1 MTAVPNIL
9 AIAGSDPS
17 GGAGIQADL
26 KSIAACGGYGMAAI
40 TALTAQSTQGVS
52 GVHVPPAS
60 FLREQLDALAADIR
74 IDAVKIG
81 MLGTAEIVAV
91 VANWLRGLDTRPPV
105 VLDPVMI
112 ATSGDRLIDV
122 EAERALHDLLSLA
135 DVVTPN
141 LPELAVLTGVAAI
154 GSWTDALAQ
163 AAALARRHG
172 VLVLAKGGHL
182 DGPACPDALVG
193 PDGLIA
199 EFSDARIETTATHGT
214 GCSLSAALATLR
226 AREGD
231 WTWAA
236 RLARGWLRDA
246 IASGSELEVGRP
258 GGHGPLH
265 HLAGL
270 WRTGGLP
277 RRDAELD
284 AWWEDIAPLRAG
296 IDDVWFV
303 RALAD
308 GSLDRDDFAHYLAQD
323 SLYLRT
329 YARVLSRAA
338 ELAPTLEE
346 QAFWAASAHS
356 CLETELSLHRARLDD
371 APADAPATPSAETT
385 AYLDHLQAT
394 AAAGDHA
401 VLVAAVLPCFWLYQ
415 DIGARLAAANRPGHP
430 YADWLEMYASDAFDL
445 ATREAIRWTQ
455 EHATAADDARLARM
469 RTAFDVSA
477 RHELAFFAQRR
488 DAVAREQSRAGAVA
502 G

>member
-1 MTAVPNIL
+1 MSGVPNVL
-9 AIAGSDPS
+9 SIAGSDPS

-40 TALTAQSTQGVS
+40 TALTAQNTHGVS
-52 GVHVPPAS
+52 VVHVPPAA
-60 FLREQLDALAADIR
+60 FLRAQLDAIAADIR

-81 MLGTAEIVAV
+81 MLGTADIVGV
-91 VANWLRGLDTRPPV
+91 VADWLRSLDARPWV
-105 VLDPVMI
+105 VVDPVMI
-112 ATSGDRLIDV
+112 ATSGDRLIDAD
-122 EAERALHDLLSLA
+122 AERALHDLLSLA

-141 LPELAVLTGVAAI
+141 LPELAVLMGAPAI
-154 GSWTDALAQ
+154 RAWSDALAQ
-163 AAALARRHG
+163 AAALAQRHE

-182 DGPACPDALVG
+182 DGPACPDALVAA
-193 PDGLIA
+193 DGLVA
-199 EFSDARIETTATHGT
+199 EFSDARIDTSATHGT
-214 GCSLSAALATLR
+214 GCSLSAALATLQ

-231 WTWAA
+231 WTWAT

-246 IASGSELEVGRP
+246 IASGSALEVGRS

-265 HLAGL
+265 HAAAL

-277 RRDAELD
+277 RRAAELD
-284 AWWEDIAPLRAG
+284 AWWDDLAPLRAG

-338 ELAPTLEE
+338 ALAPTLEE

-371 APADAPATPSAETT
+371 VPQADATPSPETV
-385 AYLDHLQAT
+385 AYLDHLQAV
-394 AAAGDHA
+394 AASGDHA

-430 YADWLEMYASDAFDL
+430 YADWLDMYASDAFDL

-455 EHATAADDARLARM
+455 EHARAADDQRLARM

-477 RHELAFFAQRR
+477 RHELSFFAQRR
-488 DAVAREQSRAGAVA
+488 SAAHDRSRAEAVA